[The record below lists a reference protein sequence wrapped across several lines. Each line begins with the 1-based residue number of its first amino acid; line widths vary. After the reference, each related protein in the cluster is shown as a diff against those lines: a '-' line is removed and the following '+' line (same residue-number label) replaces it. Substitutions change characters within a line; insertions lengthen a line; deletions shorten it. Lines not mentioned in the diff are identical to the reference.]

1 MVEAVHHL
9 RIQRKATLGTMA
21 VGGALHKYPNS
32 AGDYLRHPLLLANWF
47 VCHALTVLRYLR
59 FERRVLRRDIS
70 KGNVLYVKDNDSSYA
85 RSASGGENE
94 MIGPDYHVPSRL
106 EV

>member
-47 VCHALTVLRYLR
+47 VCHALTVYCGICVSSAGFFDVTSAKATFSMSRIMTLLMLGLPVV
-59 FERRVLRRDIS
+59 ERTR
-70 KGNVLYVKDNDSSYA
+70 
-85 RSASGGENE
+85 
-94 MIGPDYHVPSRL
+94 
-106 EV
+106 